1 MGRVLG
7 VDLGSRRI
15 GLALSDEGRTTASP
29 LEVLERTG
37 DRSVDHEAIVTAAV
51 DHDADMIVVGLPLA
65 LDGTKGTAAR
75 RVLTEVDELRRVAGD
90 RVRIDVHDER
100 LSTVSAQRALVDAG
114 MRRERRRQT
123 VDKVAAAVILQSWL
137 DARAAS

>member
-29 LEVLERTG
+29 LEVLQRASERLA
-37 DRSVDHEAIVTAAV
+37 DHEAIVGAALA
-51 DHDADMIVVGLPLA
+51 HGADVVVVGLPLA

-75 RVLTEVDELRRVAGD
+75 RVLSEVERLRRVAGD
-90 RVRIDVHDER
+90 RMRIDVQDER
-100 LSTVSAQRALVDAG
+100 LSTVSAERALRESG
-114 MRRERRRQT
+114 MRRARRRQT

-137 DARAAS
+137 DTQGSR